1 MSNLDL
7 FYIFRCQVCGNAF
20 VSEKA
25 TAQHM
30 KLVHKIPGPSGK
42 LPAAAKNPQRKKKL
56 RPKTTPSVVET
67 QTASATVEVTV
78 THPMEVI
85 GQPDVVYVQ

>member
-1 MSNLDL
+1 M
-7 FYIFRCQVCGNAF
+7 CGNAF

-42 LPAAAKNPQRKKKL
+42 LPPAAKKPRKKKQ
-56 RPKTTPSVVET
+56 KTDDSPTLET
-67 QTASATVEVTV
+67 QTATVEVTV
-78 THPMEVI
+78 TQPMEVI